1 LPKIVIDGKTALN
14 GEVKVNGAKNSA
26 LPILASTILCDGEC
40 KILDIPPLSDIKNM
54 VSLLNGTGL
63 KTNLNNENTYN
74 CEMSDEISPFA
85 SYDMTN
91 KLRASFLVAGPLL
104 SKTGY
109 AEVAYPGG
117 CQIGARPVDLHLK
130 GFAKLGAGINNKN
143 GYIELKCGKLKGNK
157 IYLDFPSV
165 GATENI
171 MMAACLASGSTVIEN
186 AAAEPEICD
195 LANFLNTM
203 GAEISGAGTD
213 TIRINGVNSLT
224 GGEYTIIPDRV
235 EAGTYMLMAAATGG
249 KIKLTNVIC
258 DHLKPIIAKLRE
270 IGANI
275 IEKDTSI
282 TVEGKAALKPADIK
296 TLPYPGFPTDLQAQF
311 CALLSKAEGTSI
323 VTETIFENRFMHIG
337 ELKRLGAKI
346 TVEGRTAVIEGTS
359 ALFGAEVKASD
370 LRASASLIIAGLMA
384 EGETVIDDPG
394 HILRGYHNIVP
405 NLRNL
410 GAKVKIL
417 DDE

>member
-1 LPKIVIDGKTALN
+1 
-14 GEVKVNGAKNSA
+14 
-26 LPILASTILCDGEC
+26 
-40 KILDIPPLSDIKNM
+40 
-54 VSLLNGTGL
+54 
-63 KTNLNNENTYN
+63 
-74 CEMSDEISPFA
+74 
-85 SYDMTN
+85 
-91 KLRASFLVAGPLL
+91 
-104 SKTGY
+104 
-109 AEVAYPGG
+109 
-117 CQIGARPVDLHLK
+117 
-130 GFAKLGAGINNKN
+130 
-143 GYIELKCGKLKGNK
+143 
-157 IYLDFPSV
+157 
-165 GATENI
+165 

-213 TIRINGVNSLT
+213 TVKISGVSSLT

-258 DHLKPIIAKLRE
+258 DHLKPVIAKLRE
-270 IGANI
+270 MGANVT
-275 IEKDTSI
+275 EKDTAVI
-282 TVEGKAALKPADIK
+282 VEGKSALKPADIK

-311 CALLSKAEGTSI
+311 CALLSKAKGTSI

-346 TVEGRTAVIEGTS
+346 TVEGRTAVIEGTHS
-359 ALFGAEVKASD
+359 LFGAEVKASD

-394 HILRGYHNIVP
+394 YILRGYHNIVP
-405 NLRNL
+405 NLRSL
-410 GAKVKIL
+410 GAKVKIQAGQ
-417 DDE
+417 